1 MRACLIYNF
10 AQHYRTNIFSLIDQ
24 NMDVDFVFGD
34 KYLNVKKMDYSVLN
48 HSVKEVRNLSFGPFG
63 WQTGVVKLAFKSY
76 DRYIILS
83 NLSFLSTWLL
93 LILCRLQG
101 KKIFLWTHG
110 WYGKENFVGGIA
122 KKIFYRLPNG
132 LLLYGNHARKLM
144 INEGFNAEKLSVVH
158 NSLMYDQQIE
168 IRAQLKSSDVYTGH
182 FNNKLHNVVF
192 VGRLTP
198 VKKLEMLL
206 EALYINKQRGFDFNI
221 TFIGDGSEA
230 DNLKNMAN
238 GMALEAN
245 VWFYGPTY
253 DEKELSQLLFNADL
267 CVAPGNI
274 GLTAMHAMVYG
285 CPCMSHNDFK
295 WQMPEFESIK
305 PSVTGAF
312 FNHDDVESLAIAIH
326 EWFVENG
333 NKREEIRKNCYS
345 EIEEQWNPHVQL
357 EIIKKTIGYV

>member
-1 MRACLIYNF
+1 
-10 AQHYRTNIFSLIDQ
+10 
-24 NMDVDFVFGD
+24 
-34 KYLNVKKMDYSVLN
+34 
-48 HSVKEVRNLSFGPFG
+48 
-63 WQTGVVKLAFKSY
+63 
-76 DRYIILS
+76 
-83 NLSFLSTWLL
+83 
-93 LILCRLQG
+93 
-101 KKIFLWTHG
+101 
-110 WYGKENFVGGIA
+110 
-122 KKIFYRLPNG
+122 
-132 LLLYGNHARKLM
+132 
-144 INEGFNAEKLSVVH
+144 
-158 NSLMYDQQIE
+158 
-168 IRAQLKSSDVYTGH
+168 
-182 FNNKLHNVVF
+182 
-192 VGRLTP
+192 
-198 VKKLEMLL
+198 MLL